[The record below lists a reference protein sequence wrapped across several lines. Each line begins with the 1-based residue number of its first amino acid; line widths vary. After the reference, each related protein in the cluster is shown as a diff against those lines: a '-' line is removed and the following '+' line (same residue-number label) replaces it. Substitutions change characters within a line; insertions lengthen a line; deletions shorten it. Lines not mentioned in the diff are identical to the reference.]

1 MERNG
6 CEYKISGMIK
16 VILETNEDWLME
28 RVLMYAKRQGYT
40 AYTSTLKEA
49 WRLSVSGLS
58 ASMTE
63 GLARYTDVPEMT
75 PEEDLKEDPI
85 ARFGIMEAQRHK
97 ERGISLGMFLGL
109 MKYYRQAY
117 VDLLKNKVPRHENQQ
132 ACELFVNRMFDKI
145 EIGFCVEWAGEK
157 GNKTIA
163 DLQANN
169 RRMTNEKNKYLTI
182 FESIPNPVILLNRKN
197 EIDNL
202 NFAAVSLF
210 KEDLSPGSQY
220 YRISKDGKTG
230 LEPFLN
236 KVKNHGGPG
245 YPAGIQ
251 LFELL
256 PWLQEEVQEFHEKNL
271 ESKMFE
277 KSFLRHD
284 QDMIFRVKLSRN
296 LDISGKFRGTIII
309 LEDITS
315 LKQALAN
322 VKQLSGLLPICS
334 HCKKIRDDKGYWNQ
348 IEVYID
354 QHSEAKFSHGIC
366 QDCAKK
372 YYPDYAL
379 YKDKP

>member
-1 MERNG
+1 
-6 CEYKISGMIK
+6 
-16 VILETNEDWLME
+16 
-28 RVLMYAKRQGYT
+28 
-40 AYTSTLKEA
+40 
-49 WRLSVSGLS
+49 
-58 ASMTE
+58 MTE
-63 GLARYTDVPEMT
+63 GLARYTDIPEMT

-85 ARFGIMEAQRHK
+85 ARFGIIEAQRHK
-97 ERGISLGMFLGL
+97 ERGISLDMFLGL

-117 VDLLKNKVPRHENQQ
+117 VDLIKKKVPHHKNQQ
-132 ACELFVNRMFDKI
+132 ACELSVNRMFDKI

-157 GNKTIA
+157 GNKTIE

-182 FESIPNPVILLNRKN
+182 FESIPNPVILLNREN

-202 NFAAVSLF
+202 NFAAVMLF
-210 KEDLSPGSQY
+210 KKNLSPGSQY
-220 YRISKDGKTG
+220 YRISKDGKRE
-230 LEPFLN
+230 LETFLN
-236 KVKNHGGPG
+236 QGINTGGTG
-245 YPAGIQ
+245 YSDGIQ

-256 PWLQEEVQEFHEKNL
+256 PWLKEEVEEFHEKNL
-271 ESKMFE
+271 ESKVFE
-277 KSFLRHD
+277 KNVSSHD

-296 LDISGKFRGTIII
+296 LDISGKFQGTIII

-322 VKQLSGLLPICS
+322 VKQLTGLLPICS

-354 QHSEAKFSHGIC
+354 QHSEARFSHGIC

-372 YYPDYAL
+372 YYPDFDL
-379 YKDKP
+379 YGEK

>member
-1 MERNG
+1 MEKNG

-16 VILETNEDWLME
+16 VILEKNEDWLME

-49 WRLSVSGLS
+49 WRLSISGLS

-63 GLARYTDVPEMT
+63 GLARYTDIPEMT

-85 ARFGIMEAQRHK
+85 ARFGIIEAQRHK
-97 ERGISLGMFLGL
+97 ERGISLDMFLGL

-117 VDLLKNKVPRHENQQ
+117 VDLIKKKVPHHKNQQ
-132 ACELFVNRMFDKI
+132 ACELSVNRMFDKI

-157 GNKTIA
+157 GNKTIE

-182 FESIPNPVILLNRKN
+182 FESIPNPVILLNREN

-202 NFAAVSLF
+202 NFAAVMLF
-210 KEDLSPGSQY
+210 KKNLSPGSQY
-220 YRISKDGKTG
+220 YRISKDGKRE
-230 LEPFLN
+230 LETFLN
-236 KVKNHGGPG
+236 QGINTGGTG
-245 YPAGIQ
+245 YSDGIQ

-256 PWLQEEVQEFHEKNL
+256 PWLKEEVEEFHEKNL
-271 ESKMFE
+271 ESKVFE
-277 KSFLRHD
+277 KNVSSHD

-296 LDISGKFRGTIII
+296 LDISGKFQGTIII

-322 VKQLSGLLPICS
+322 VKQLTGLLPICS

-354 QHSEAKFSHGIC
+354 QHSEARFSHGIC

-372 YYPDYAL
+372 YYPDFDL
-379 YKDKP
+379 YGEK

>member
-1 MERNG
+1 
-6 CEYKISGMIK
+6 
-16 VILETNEDWLME
+16 
-28 RVLMYAKRQGYT
+28 
-40 AYTSTLKEA
+40 
-49 WRLSVSGLS
+49 
-58 ASMTE
+58 
-63 GLARYTDVPEMT
+63 
-75 PEEDLKEDPI
+75 DLKEDPI